1 MQILEK
7 IFRMFFLP
15 VSFLELKLFL
25 VDLKITQRYQ
35 SLCSLLGQNTPQMH
49 LLEGRSCPCLMCHR
63 HDGRSRQGEDKS
75 HLMPFIQPRT
85 PVHGI
90 IWPIFWV
97 GLPKRHLTG
106 TLRALSLSPVRLTRT
121 TATHAENLTEKIS
134 NNRLYFNKQTNLPSR
149 SPCGWL
155 PFPVF

>member
-15 VSFLELKLFL
+15 VSFLEFKLFL

-63 HDGRSRQGEDKS
+63 HDGRSRQGEDKTS
-75 HLMPFIQPRT
+75 VT
-85 PVHGI
+85 P
-90 IWPIFWV
+90 
-97 GLPKRHLTG
+97 
-106 TLRALSLSPVRLTRT
+106 
-121 TATHAENLTEKIS
+121 HAIYS
-134 NNRLYFNKQTNLPSR
+134 AQDPSSWNHMAHILGGSSQEAPHR
-149 SPCGWL
+149 YPQSTVSKSSQVDKDNGYTCRKSYRKD
-155 PFPVF
+155 FK